1 MKYPYQQ
8 PGTHQYSVATDMALM
23 VTSWEVQDGDGNKED
38 DFGVVE
44 GDPEGGLSS
53 KAAVVSLGLTCK
65 RPKVLST

>member
-1 MKYPYQQ
+1 MKHPYQQ
-8 PGTHQYSVATDMALM
+8 PGTHQYSVATDMVLM

-53 KAAVVSLGLTCK
+53 KQRWSLWD
-65 RPKVLST
+65 